1 MQYEVTDAYLCSTWS
16 WPQGQRKREREA
28 ETERKVKKRAE
39 SMCEGLADSAINT
52 VGSGG
57 GQEKSMAFSTVLS
70 GIRVLCL
77 DCDLIN

>member
-1 MQYEVTDAYLCSTWS
+1 MKSLMHICVALGHSLKD
-16 WPQGQRKREREA
+16 REKESEA
-28 ETERKVKKRAE
+28 ETERKAKKRAE
-39 SMCEGLADSAINT
+39 SMCEGLADSAVNT

>member
-1 MQYEVTDAYLCSTWS
+1 MKSQMHICVALGHGLKDRVKEN
-16 WPQGQRKREREA
+16 EA
-28 ETERKVKKRAE
+28 ETERKAKKRAE

>member
-1 MQYEVTDAYLCSTWS
+1 MQYEVTDGYFCSIWS
-16 WPQGQRKREREA
+16 WPQGQRKESEA
-28 ETERKVKKRAE
+28 ETERKATKRAK

-70 GIRVLCL
+70 GIQVLCL